1 MSIINKPL
9 LSVVIPVYNGEKYL
23 NKAID
28 SILNQTFREFEFI
41 IINDGSTDNSQR
53 IIESYTDNRII
64 VINKPNTG
72 LIDTLNM
79 GISASTGE
87 WIARMDADDISYPT
101 RFAEQLKFIQDDIAV
116 IGSQACLIDEFD
128 KIYGET
134 RFDCE
139 NDKIR
144 KKLRQY
150 KSNIIHPSVIINKS
164 MINRVGGYDPKMEVA
179 EDYDLWL
186 RLSGV
191 GKIINVN
198 KKLIGLRKHTGNIS
212 VTKLETSIN
221 NGLVSFAYHFRS
233 GSSNI
238 ISTTEYCGLYN
249 KVTKIDKSFRKIY
262 QKFENHKVQ
271 YNNSI
276 KFKKYLYLI
285 LNPNFLMEFFTVKL
299 LKKWVLF
306 RLKYSDFK

>member
-1 MSIINKPL
+1 MNKPL
-9 LSVVIPVYNGEKYL
+9 LSVVMPVYNGERFL
-23 NKAID
+23 NKAIE
-28 SILNQTFREFEFI
+28 SILNQSFGEFEFI
-41 IINDGSTDNSQR
+41 IINDGSTDNSQK
-53 IIESYTDNRII
+53 IIESYTDNRIKAI
-64 VINKPNTG
+64 KKQNTG

-101 RFAEQLKFIQDDIAV
+101 RFEEQLKFIQDDIAV

-128 KIYGET
+128 NICGET

-144 KKLRQY
+144 KKLGQY

-164 MINRVGGYDPKMEVA
+164 MINRVGGYDPKMHVA

-186 RLSGV
+186 RISRI

-221 NGLVSFAYHFRS
+221 NGLVSFAYHCRS

-238 ISTTEYCGLYN
+238 VSETEYYRLYN

-271 YNNSI
+271 YNNST
-276 KFKKYLYLI
+276 KFKKYLYVI
-285 LNPNFLMEFFTVKL
+285 LNSNFIMEFFTVKL

-306 RLKYSDFK
+306 RINYSDFR

>member
-1 MSIINKPL
+1 MNKPL
-9 LSVVIPVYNGEKYL
+9 LSVVMPVYNGEKFL
-23 NKAID
+23 NKAIE
-28 SILNQTFREFEFI
+28 SILNQSFGEFEFI
-41 IINDGSTDNSQR
+41 IINDGSTDNSQK
-53 IIESYTDNRII
+53 IIESYTDNRIKAI
-64 VINKPNTG
+64 KKQNTG

-101 RFAEQLKFIQDDIAV
+101 RFEEQLKFIQDDIAV

-128 KIYGET
+128 NICGET

-144 KKLRQY
+144 KKLGQY

-164 MINRVGGYDPKMEVA
+164 MINRVGGYDPKMHVA

-186 RLSGV
+186 RISRI

-221 NGLVSFAYHFRS
+221 NGLVSFAYHCRS

-238 ISTTEYCGLYN
+238 VSETEYYRLYN

-271 YNNSI
+271 YNNST
-276 KFKKYLYLI
+276 KFKKYLYVI
-285 LNPNFLMEFFTVKL
+285 LNSNFIMEFFTVKL

-306 RLKYSDFK
+306 RINYSDFR